1 MDTDDLY
8 PTEVE
13 LIYSSLT
20 VLMHEEKDVER
31 RIAANNTDIKN
42 RVKDI
47 VIPMYGHDVSA
58 CPTSDVEHQNRP
70 ADVHPEC
77 SWGETSTPCKSN
89 PTSPC
94 TDDTSPELETSET
107 NVNESSPIVK
117 KLFKQIALICHPDK
131 VKNEKLN
138 RLFIHARSAH
148 DRNDVLTLLF
158 ILSKCGSSAILE
170 TSEIAAV
177 KERLEERQKEVLKKK
192 ESVCYKWDSYTEDVK
207 KILIYQIIPN

>member
-8 PTEVE
+8 PTELE

-20 VLMHEEKDVER
+20 VLMCEEKDVER
-31 RIAANNTDIKN
+31 RIAVNNNDIKN

-47 VIPMYGHDVSA
+47 VIPMYDVSA
-58 CPTSDVEHQNRP
+58 CPTSDVGHQNGA
-70 ADVHPEC
+70 ADVHPTC
-77 SWGETSTPCKSN
+77 SDSN

-94 TDDTSPELETSET
+94 TDDTSPELETSDVET
-107 NVNESSPIVK
+107 NPIVK
-117 KLFKQIALICHPDK
+117 KLFKQIALLCHPDK
-131 VKNEKLN
+131 VKNDKLN

-158 ILSKCGSSAILE
+158 ILSKCGPSAVLE

-177 KERLEERQKEVLKKK
+177 KELLEDRRKEVLKKK
-192 ESVCYKWDSYTEDVK
+192 DTVCYKWDTYTTQIKD
-207 KILIYQIIPN
+207 ILIQQIIGTKR